1 MTCRIFKRERSITV
15 TLDECYD
22 KLGTGSIIF
31 LYSEG
36 TNCMLCHFIIEYNI
50 GLHRHVVSDRQ
61 CLLCRLKIYRAASG
75 EKQLPVQEKLAG
87 PRK

>member
-31 LYSEG
+31 LYSES
-36 TNCMLCHFIIEYNI
+36 TNGMLCHFIIEYNI
-50 GLHRHVVSDRQ
+50 GLHRHVKLFISVTGQIKTDGKRSIRQAVSAMSP
-61 CLLCRLKIYRAASG
+61 KNI
-75 EKQLPVQEKLAG
+75 
-87 PRK
+87 